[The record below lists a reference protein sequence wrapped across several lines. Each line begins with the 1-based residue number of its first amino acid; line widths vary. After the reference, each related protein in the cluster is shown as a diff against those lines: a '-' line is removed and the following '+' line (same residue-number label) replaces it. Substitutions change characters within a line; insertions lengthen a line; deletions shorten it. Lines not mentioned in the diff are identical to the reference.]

1 MGVAVHVAVGSSLG
15 DREGHLA
22 TAVTGLQT
30 VRGVTVQRA
39 SPIYETAPVGGVAER
54 RFLNA
59 VIELQA
65 VDDLEPL
72 GLLDELL
79 AIEQIAQRTRNLRW
93 EDRTLDLDWV
103 LWEDRV
109 LDHPRL
115 QVPHPRLHERRF
127 VLQPLADLVP
137 DAPHPQQD
145 RTVAAL
151 LAALDDDPDDVTP
164 IADHRYPAIWPR

>member
-79 AIEQIAQRTRNLRW
+79 AIE
-93 EDRTLDLDWV
+93 
-103 LWEDRV
+103 
-109 LDHPRL
+109 
-115 QVPHPRLHERRF
+115 
-127 VLQPLADLVP
+127 
-137 DAPHPQQD
+137 
-145 RTVAAL
+145 
-151 LAALDDDPDDVTP
+151 
-164 IADHRYPAIWPR
+164 